1 MPIEHAVA
9 ASLATS
15 AGQVSPAPPSPEP
28 AWSPTHF
35 VPPGGMSAW
44 FAPDPSH
51 PPITILPERLDLVVE
66 AWVGA
71 WAHVRAVNG
80 WRGWVDGRLLIP
92 LR

>member
-1 MPIEHAVA
+1 MP
-9 ASLATS
+9 
-15 AGQVSPAPPSPEP
+15 
-28 AWSPTHF
+28 
-35 VPPGGMSAW
+35 AW